1 MPPVELSAH
10 GFGETAVALA
20 FGALPVAGAAWWQ
33 SGIVD
38 IDVLL
43 ASVSFSLWVATILLI
58 DEVPVWAWRKTK
70 LPTGSPSCFAQQE
83 PIRVLA
89 LGVLIWRSRQSLV
102 RHVVSGLADGSARR
116 TTPTMGSAA
125 RMQASTI

>member
-1 MPPVELSAH
+1 MLPVELSAH

-70 LPTGSPSCFAQQE
+70 LQPEAHHALLSKSLFAS
-83 PIRVLA
+83 
-89 LGVLIWRSRQSLV
+89 WRW
-102 RHVVSGLADGSARR
+102 GF
-116 TTPTMGSAA
+116 
-125 RMQASTI
+125 